1 MRFKLIIIEGSFV
14 CLILTLVESKLNFC
28 DSFVI
33 PPIAIGAIGMVMF
46 CFNIFVL

>member
-1 MRFKLIIIEGSFV
+1 MRFKLILITEGSFV

-28 DSFVI
+28 DSFVTFV
-33 PPIAIGAIGMVMF
+33 VMF

>member
-33 PPIAIGAIGMVMF
+33 PPIAIGAIGMVKF
-46 CFNIFVL
+46 CFNVFIL